1 LRRRPKGVGGRR
13 SFKRP
18 RMRRSVRVSVLRK
31 RDSSDPTGAV
41 GSRRTRA
48 PPHPLQLRQPALYAG
63 RTGPDRSRQDC
74 RAGYRPSRA
83 MPWMMG
89 FPADEARHV
98 SDETFRHA
106 GDTIFHSCEVLRKR
120 TSATQWP
127 RSNNGVRSCGRQS
140 STQFTAKFS
149 GPPCLECRSS
159 QSTDGYPGRRFPGS
173 GRPPATKGY
182 MPCWVRELHRR
193 WGYSSLA

>member
-1 LRRRPKGVGGRR
+1 
-13 SFKRP
+13 
-18 RMRRSVRVSVLRK
+18 MRQSVRVSVFRK
-31 RDSSDPTGAV
+31 RGVSDPTGAV

-48 PPHPLQLRQPALYAG
+48 PPHPLQLRQPALYAV

-106 GDTIFHSCEVLRKR
+106 GETIFQCQRSPPETNPGYQWASVKQRGSTMWAAIRNSVRREILR
-120 TSATQWP
+120 A
-127 RSNNGVRSCGRQS
+127 
-140 STQFTAKFS
+140 
-149 GPPCLECRSS
+149 
-159 QSTDGYPGRRFPGS
+159 
-173 GRPPATKGY
+173 
-182 MPCWVRELHRR
+182 
-193 WGYSSLA
+193 SLTGMHQLASD

>member
-98 SDETFRHA
+98 SDETFRTPA
-106 GDTIFHSCEVLRKR
+106 KPFSSPSEALRKR
-120 TSATQWP
+120 TPAINGP
-127 RSNNGVRSCGRQS
+127 RSNNEVRSCGRPS

-149 GPPCLECRSS
+149 GPLCPECISS
-159 QSTDGYPGRRFPGS
+159 QSIDGSLGAGPKLKTPCERARLRIYDNSDFCLSEMRLGS
-173 GRPPATKGY
+173 
-182 MPCWVRELHRR
+182 
-193 WGYSSLA
+193 